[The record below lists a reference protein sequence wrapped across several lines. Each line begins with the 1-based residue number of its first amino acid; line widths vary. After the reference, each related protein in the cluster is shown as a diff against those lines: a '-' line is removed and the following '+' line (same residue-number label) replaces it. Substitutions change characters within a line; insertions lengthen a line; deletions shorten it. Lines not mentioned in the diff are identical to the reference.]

1 MRLDQVLDDIFASGT
16 HVKVL
21 RALCA
26 LPHGMSASGRD
37 LARRARVSHPR
48 AAEVLAEFADLGV
61 ALVNRLPRTDLYQLN
76 GEHVLAQALIQ
87 LFAREPRL
95 KFELL
100 ALVDR
105 DLKRRKLPVTEA
117 RLFGSV
123 ARGESTS
130 SSDVD
135 LALVCPRQSVPT
147 VESAAQELAD
157 MARRRFGTRLNVLV
171 GSPSLTALTRKD
183 RPGYAV
189 WRTIEREGV
198 ALESAEAVLAP

>member
-1 MRLDQVLDDIFASGT
+1 MRLDQLLDDIFASGT

-21 RALCA
+21 RALCG
-26 LPHGMSASGRD
+26 LPDDMSASGRD

-48 AAEVLAEFADLGV
+48 AAEVLAELADLGV

-76 GEHVLAQALIQ
+76 REHVLAQALIQ

-100 ALVDR
+100 TLVDSE
-105 DLKRRKLPVTEA
+105 LKRRKLPVIEA

-135 LALVCPRQSVPT
+135 LALVCPLKSMPI
-147 VESAAQELAD
+147 VESAAPQ
-157 MARRRFGTRLNVLV
+157 
-171 GSPSLTALTRKD
+171 
-183 RPGYAV
+183 
-189 WRTIEREGV
+189 
-198 ALESAEAVLAP
+198 